1 MLFRSVAVNSGQ
13 FVQWQDL
20 FVALDDGS
28 TPLSKYELLETA
40 MREQAKQYPQGIAC
54 LVILPP
60 DARPPPEPVRLAVKS
75 VLTRLMKSLTCLGY
89 VVEGTGFKGVA
100 ARATLVG
107 MKIFSS
113 RPYPI
118 YVETSLYDALVK
130 ISAHLV
136 SGHTTSVETIMKV
149 IAEARGRDRPPPPT
163 RPRENEM
170 TLK

>member
-1 MLFRSVAVNSGQ
+1 VNTGQ

-20 FVALDDGS
+20 FVAIDDGS
-28 TPLSKYELLETA
+28 TPLARYESLETT
-40 MREQAKQYPQGIAC
+40 MREQAKLYPQGIAC

-60 DARPPPEPVRLAVKS
+60 EAKPPPEPVKVAVKS
-75 VLTRLMKSLTCLGY
+75 IFTRLARSLTCLAY

-118 YVETSLYDALVK
+118 YVETSLQDGLGKV
-130 ISAHLV
+130 ISHLA
-136 SGHTTSVETIMKV
+136 SGHTTSIDTLVKMIN
-149 IAEARGRDRPPPPT
+149 EARVSWQPLPPEPSRD
-163 RPRENEM
+163 NEL
-170 TLK
+170 TAK